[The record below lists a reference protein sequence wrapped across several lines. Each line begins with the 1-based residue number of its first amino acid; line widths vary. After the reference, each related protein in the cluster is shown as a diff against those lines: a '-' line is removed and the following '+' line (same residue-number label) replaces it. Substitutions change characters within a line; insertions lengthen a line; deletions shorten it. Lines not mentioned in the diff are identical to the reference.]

1 MFHNLFKNW
10 NFVRLLRLAMGIF
23 LTIEA
28 VRSGMWFLIITGV
41 IFTVMPLL
49 NIGCCSGGSC
59 SVSTKNHKQIN
70 DEIEYEEIK

>member
-1 MFHNLFKNW
+1 MFQNIFKNW
-10 NFVRLLRLAMGIF
+10 NFVRILRLAMGIF
-23 LTIEA
+23 ITVE
-28 VRSGMWFLIITGV
+28 VVKSGMWFLIITGV
-41 IFTVMPLL
+41 LFTVMPLL